1 MLITLETAKN
11 YLHVDTDDEDA
22 TIALFLASAERL
34 CADIARLSDE
44 EWGAVNSDAEA
55 VDGRTASE
63 TTHVRELLRIA
74 ILYTVGYLYEHR
86 EEADHHDLTLTLR
99 SILSS
104 IREGVV

>member
-11 YLHVDTDDEDA
+11 YLHVDTADEDA

-44 EWGAVNSDAEA
+44 EWSTSNSD
-55 VDGRTASE
+55 TE
-63 TTHVRELLRIA
+63 TVGARSPEETPHIRELLRIA

-99 SILSS
+99 AILSS

>member
-11 YLHVDTDDEDA
+11 YLHVDTADEDA

-34 CADIARLSDE
+34 CTDIARLSDE
-44 EWGAVNSDAEA
+44 EWLTVNSEAE
-55 VDGRTASE
+55 TAGARSPEE
-63 TTHVRELLRIA
+63 TTHIRELLRIA
-74 ILYTVGYLYEHR
+74 ILYTIGYLYEHR
-86 EEADHHDLTLTLR
+86 EEADHHELTMTLR